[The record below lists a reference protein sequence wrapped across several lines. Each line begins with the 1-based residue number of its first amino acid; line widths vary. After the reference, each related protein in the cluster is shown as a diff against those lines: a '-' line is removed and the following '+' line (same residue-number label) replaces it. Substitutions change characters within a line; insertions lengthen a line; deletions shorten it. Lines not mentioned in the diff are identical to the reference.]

1 MAEMDKASQERA
13 RREQERI
20 NMIRKQIDE
29 IDIKLKECKVSK
41 NALSA
46 CEVSLSGELE
56 RWESVNRTLHSDI
69 RYTQI
74 VTEDVFEG
82 EMANA
87 LKTYMAVVEEDINTG
102 ILDTASLL
110 GRLKTQLSVLTAYMD
125 KLSSQRASLMSQ
137 L

>member
-1 MAEMDKASQERA
+1 MTDLEKARQ
-13 RREQERI
+13 EQERI
-20 NMIRKQIDE
+20 SRIWAQIHE
-29 IDIKLKECKVSK
+29 IDKKLGKCNLSK
-41 NALSA
+41 GALSS

-56 RWESVNRTLHSDI
+56 NWNNVNRTLHSDT

-82 EMANA
+82 EMANK
-87 LKTYMAVVEEDINTG
+87 LKSYMTTVESDINTG
-102 ILDTASLL
+102 ISDTAFLL
-110 GRLKTQLSVLTAYMD
+110 GELQAQISALEAYAG